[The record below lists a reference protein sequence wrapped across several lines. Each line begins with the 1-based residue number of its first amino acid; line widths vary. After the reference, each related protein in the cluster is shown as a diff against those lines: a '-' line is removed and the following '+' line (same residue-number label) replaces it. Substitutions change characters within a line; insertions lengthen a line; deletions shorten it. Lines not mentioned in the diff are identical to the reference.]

1 MSQHSEK
8 KIVINGAQCLP
19 ALYLKESF
27 LGAFSVPLLL
37 PCSCGSGPLAAGLR
51 ARAQLSHQHILAEA
65 PNKGGR
71 IDSGQRR
78 GGGGRSGRTGSGRL
92 FLARVKAYGGSGSP
106 LKGSKTISLCGLGVF
121 MNSSLMAQTVK
132 NLPAVQETRV

>member
-27 LGAFSVPLLL
+27 LGAFPVPLLL

-78 GGGGRSGRTGSGRL
+78 RGGGRSGRTGSGRL

-106 LKGSKTISLCGLGVF
+106 LKGSK
-121 MNSSLMAQTVK
+121 
-132 NLPAVQETRV
+132 P